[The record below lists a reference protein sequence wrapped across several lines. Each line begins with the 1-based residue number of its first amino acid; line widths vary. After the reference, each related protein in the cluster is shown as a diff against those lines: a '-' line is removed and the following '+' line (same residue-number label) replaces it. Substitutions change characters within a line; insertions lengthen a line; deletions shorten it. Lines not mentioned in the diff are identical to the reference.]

1 MDKILQ
7 IIQTEYETEYTFEY
21 AMSNRGQFTKPKIY
35 DAGGD
40 LSKRW
45 YVYFSYR
52 NPETG
57 KMVRQKP
64 VYLKVNQKFKT
75 LSDRKAAIKK
85 VRDALELQLIN
96 GNINPYEQKY
106 NEKKILSIHEA
117 FSLSLENAKATMKE
131 SSFKNHQ
138 HRIRTF
144 EKWLDQNSFNGR
156 AVTSITKKTATN
168 FLNAILLKTSP
179 KNRNNTRA
187 ALSILFKFLE
197 DNQYVTDNFISSI
210 PVLKAS
216 PHRNKTYTKVQ
227 EENIFEY
234 LNQYDPQLLLFI
246 KFISYNFLRPI
257 EVCRLQVKDIDLKG
271 KRLMVDAK
279 NQARKTKIIPEIL
292 LSELLYLKGANP
304 NHFLFAPEGLGP
316 WETSETNKRD
326 YWSKR
331 FKKVKEHFSLGE
343 DYGLYSFRH
352 TFITKLYRKL
362 REQYPPFETKSRLML
377 ITGHTTI
384 TALDKYLRD
393 IDAELPEDYSDMIS
407 S

>member
-1 MDKILQ
+1 MPKILH
-7 IIQTEYETEYTFEY
+7 ILRSEYATEYATEY
-21 AMSNRGQFTKPKIY
+21 AMSNRGQWSKPKIY

-40 LSKRW
+40 ITKRW

-52 NPETG
+52 DPQTG
-57 KMVRQKP
+57 KMVRQNP
-64 VYLKVNQKFKT
+64 IYLGVNKAFKT
-75 LSDRKAAIKK
+75 LAERYANIKK
-85 VRDALELQLIN
+85 VRAILEQKLIN
-96 GNINPYEQKY
+96 GYNPYKDKY
-106 NEKKILSIHEA
+106 SENKIISIHDA
-117 FSLSLENAKATMKE
+117 FSHALDNAKATMKE

-138 HRIRTF
+138 YRIRTF
-144 EKWLDQNSFNGR
+144 EKWLEQNNFTGR
-156 AVTSITKKTATN
+156 AVTAITKKTATN

-187 ALSILFKFLE
+187 SLSILFKFLE
-197 DNQYVTDNFISSI
+197 DNQYITNNFITSI
-210 PVLKAS
+210 PVLKAN
-216 PHRNKTYTKVQ
+216 PHRNKTYTQTQ
-227 EENIFEY
+227 EDTIFEY
-234 LNQYDPQLLLFI
+234 IEQNDPLLLRFI

-257 EVCRLQVKDIDLKG
+257 EVCRLQVKDIDLEG
-271 KRLMVDAK
+271 KRLMVEAK

-292 LSELLYLKGANP
+292 LTELLYLKGANP
-304 NHFLFAPEGLGP
+304 NHFLFAPEGLGH
-316 WETSETNKRD
+316 WDTSETNKRD

-393 IDAELPEDYSDMIS
+393 IDAELPEDYSQLIS
-407 S
+407 G

>member
-85 VRDALELQLIN
+85 VRDALERQLIN

-144 EKWLDQNSFNGR
+144 EKWLEQNNFTGR
-156 AVTSITKKTATN
+156 AVTAITKKTATN

-187 ALSILFKFLE
+187 SLSILFKFLE
-197 DNQYVTDNFISSI
+197 DNQYITNNFITSI
-210 PVLKAS
+210 PVLKAN
-216 PHRNKTYTKVQ
+216 PHRNKTYTQTQ
-227 EENIFEY
+227 EDTIFEY
-234 LNQYDPQLLLFI
+234 IEQNDPLLLRFI

-257 EVCRLQVKDIDLKG
+257 EVCRLQVKDIDLEG
-271 KRLMVDAK
+271 KRLMVEAK

-316 WETSETNKRD
+316 WNTSETNKRD

>member
-1 MDKILQ
+1 MDKILHFLQ
-7 IIQTEYETEYTFEY
+7 NEYDSEYATEY
-21 AMSNRGQFTKPKIY
+21 AMSNRGQYTKPKIY

-52 NPETG
+52 DPQTG

-64 VYLKVNQKFKT
+64 IYLGVNRKYKT
-75 LSDRKAAIKK
+75 LSERRAAIKK
-85 VRDALELQLIN
+85 VRDVLERHLAN
-96 GNINPYEQKY
+96 GSINPYETKY
-106 NEKKILSIHEA
+106 TENKVLSIHEA
-117 FSLSLENAKATMKE
+117 FSLAMTHAKATMKE
-131 SSFKNHQ
+131 SSFQNHK
-138 HRIRTF
+138 HRIKSF
-144 EKWLDQNSFNGR
+144 EKWLDQNAFTDK
-156 AVTSITKKTATN
+156 AITAITKKTATN

-187 ALSILFKFLE
+187 SLSILFKFLE
-197 DNQYVTDNFISSI
+197 DNQYIPNNFITSI
-210 PVLKAS
+210 PVLKAN
-216 PHRNKTYTKVQ
+216 PHRNKTYTQAQ
-227 EENIFEY
+227 EDNLFQF
-234 LNQYDPQLLLFI
+234 LAQHDPQLLLFI

-257 EVCRLQVKDIDLKG
+257 EVCRLQVKDIDLEG
-271 KRLMVDAK
+271 KHLIVDAK
-279 NQARKTKIIPEIL
+279 NQTRKTKIIPEIL

-304 NHFLFAPEGLGP
+304 NHFLFAPDGLGP
-316 WETSETNKRD
+316 WNTSETNKRN

-393 IDAELPEDYSDMIS
+393 IDAELPEDYSQLIS
-407 S
+407 D

>member
-1 MDKILQ
+1 MAKILH
-7 IIQTEYETEYTFEY
+7 ILQTEYEIEYETEY
-21 AMSNRGQFTKPKIY
+21 AMSNKGQWSKPKIY

-40 LSKRW
+40 ITKRW

-52 NPETG
+52 DPQTG
-57 KMVRQKP
+57 NLVRQKP
-64 VYLKVNQKFKT
+64 IYLKVNQRCKT
-75 LSDRKAAIKK
+75 LSERRAAIKK
-85 VRDALELQLIN
+85 IRDVLERHLEN
-96 GNINPYEQKY
+96 GSINPYAQKY
-106 NEKKILSIHEA
+106 TENKNISIHDA
-117 FSLSLENAKATMKE
+117 FSRALDNAKATMKE

-138 HRIRTF
+138 YRIRTF
-144 EKWLDQNSFNGR
+144 EKWLEQNNFTGR
-156 AVTSITKKTATN
+156 AVTAITKKTATN

-187 ALSILFKFLE
+187 SLSILFKFLE
-197 DNQYVTDNFISSI
+197 DNQYITNNFITSI
-210 PVLKAS
+210 PVLKAN
-216 PHRNKTYTKVQ
+216 PHRNKTYTQTQ
-227 EENIFEY
+227 EDTIFEY
-234 LNQYDPQLLLFI
+234 IEQNDPLLLRFI

-257 EVCRLQVKDIDLKG
+257 EVCRLQVKDIDLEG
-271 KRLMVDAK
+271 KRLMVEAK

-292 LSELLYLKGANP
+292 LTELLYLKGANP

-316 WETSETNKRD
+316 WDTSEMNKRD

-393 IDAELPEDYSDMIS
+393 IDAELPEDYSQLIS
-407 S
+407 D

>member
-1 MDKILQ
+1 MSKILHSLRNEYA
-7 IIQTEYETEYTFEY
+7 TEYATEY
-21 AMSNRGQFTKPKIY
+21 AMSNRGQWSKPKIY

-40 LSKRW
+40 ITKRW

-52 NPETG
+52 DPQTG
-57 KMVRQKP
+57 KMVRQNP
-64 VYLKVNQKFKT
+64 IYLGVNKAFKT
-75 LSDRKAAIKK
+75 LAERYANIKRVRAIVEQK
-85 VRDALELQLIN
+85 LIN
-96 GNINPYEQKY
+96 GYNPYKDKY
-106 NEKKILSIHEA
+106 SENKIISIHDA
-117 FSLSLENAKATMKE
+117 FSHALDNAKATMKE

-138 HRIRTF
+138 YRIRTF
-144 EKWLDQNSFNGR
+144 EKWLEQNNFTGR
-156 AVTSITKKTATN
+156 AVTAITKKTATN

-187 ALSILFKFLE
+187 SLSILFKFLE
-197 DNQYVTDNFISSI
+197 DNQYITNNFITSI
-210 PVLKAS
+210 PVLKAN
-216 PHRNKTYTKVQ
+216 PHRNKTYTQTQ
-227 EENIFEY
+227 EDTIFNYIEQ
-234 LNQYDPQLLLFI
+234 NDPLLLRFI

-257 EVCRLQVKDIDLKG
+257 EVCRLQVKDIDLEG
-271 KRLMVDAK
+271 KRLMVEAK
-279 NQARKTKIIPEIL
+279 NQARKIKIIPEIL
-292 LSELLYLKGANP
+292 LTELLYLKGANP
-304 NHFLFAPEGLGP
+304 NHFLFTPEGLGP
-316 WETSETNKRD
+316 WDTSETNKRD

-393 IDAELPEDYSDMIS
+393 IDAELPEDYSQLIS
-407 S
+407 D

>member
-1 MDKILQ
+1 MPKILH
-7 IIQTEYETEYTFEY
+7 ILRSEYATEYATEY
-21 AMSNRGQFTKPKIY
+21 AMSNRGQWSKPKIY

-40 LSKRW
+40 ITKRW

-52 NPETG
+52 DPQTG
-57 KMVRQKP
+57 KMVRQNP
-64 VYLKVNQKFKT
+64 IYLGVNKAFKT
-75 LSDRKAAIKK
+75 LAERYANIKRVRAIVEQK
-85 VRDALELQLIN
+85 LIN
-96 GNINPYEQKY
+96 GYNPYKDKY
-106 NEKKILSIHEA
+106 SENKIISIHDA
-117 FSLSLENAKATMKE
+117 FSHSLDNAKATMKE

-138 HRIRTF
+138 YRIRTF
-144 EKWLDQNSFNGR
+144 EKWLEQNNFTGR
-156 AVTSITKKTATN
+156 AVTAITKKTATN

-187 ALSILFKFLE
+187 SLSILFKFLE
-197 DNQYVTDNFISSI
+197 DNQYITNNFITSI
-210 PVLKAS
+210 PVLKAN
-216 PHRNKTYTKVQ
+216 PHRNKTYTQTQ
-227 EENIFEY
+227 EDTIFEY
-234 LNQYDPQLLLFI
+234 IEQNDPLLLRFI

-257 EVCRLQVKDIDLKG
+257 EVCRLQVKDIDLEG
-271 KRLMVDAK
+271 KRLMVEAK

-292 LSELLYLKGANP
+292 LTELLYLKGANP

-316 WETSETNKRD
+316 WDTSETNKRD

-384 TALDKYLRD
+384 TVLDKYLRD
-393 IDAELPEDYSDMIS
+393 IDAELPEDYSQLIS
-407 S
+407 G

>member
-7 IIQTEYETEYTFEY
+7 IIQTEYTFEY
-21 AMSNRGQFTKPKIY
+21 AMSNRGQFTNPKIY

-75 LSDRKAAIKK
+75 LSERRAAIKK
-85 VRDALELQLIN
+85 VRDALERQLIN

-106 NEKKILSIHEA
+106 NEKKILSIQEA

-138 HRIRTF
+138 HRIQTF

-156 AVTSITKKTATN
+156 AVTSITKKTVSN

-187 ALSILFKFLE
+187 SLSILFKFLE
-197 DNQYVTDNFISSI
+197 DNQYVSDNFISSI
-210 PVLKAS
+210 PVLKAN
-216 PHRNKTYTKVQ
+216 PHRNKTYTQTQ
-227 EENIFEY
+227 EDTIFDY
-234 LNQYDPQLLLFI
+234 LEQNDPLLLRFI

-257 EVCRLQVKDIDLKG
+257 EVCRLQVKDIDLNG

-279 NQARKTKIIPEIL
+279 NKARKIKIIPEIL
-292 LSELLYLKGANP
+292 LSELLHLKGANP

-316 WETSETNKRD
+316 WATSETNKRD

>member
-1 MDKILQ
+1 MPKILH
-7 IIQTEYETEYTFEY
+7 ILRSEYATEYATEY
-21 AMSNRGQFTKPKIY
+21 AMSNRGQWSKPKIY

-40 LSKRW
+40 ITKRW

-52 NPETG
+52 DPQTG
-57 KMVRQKP
+57 KMVRQNP
-64 VYLKVNQKFKT
+64 IYLGVNKAFKT
-75 LSDRKAAIKK
+75 LAERYANIKRVRAIVEQK
-85 VRDALELQLIN
+85 LIN
-96 GNINPYEQKY
+96 GYNPYKDKY
-106 NEKKILSIHEA
+106 SENKIISIHDA
-117 FSLSLENAKATMKE
+117 FSRALENAKATMKE
-131 SSFKNHQ
+131 SSYKNHQ
-138 HRIRTF
+138 YRIRTF
-144 EKWLDQNSFNGR
+144 KKWLEQNNFTGR
-156 AVTSITKKTATN
+156 AVTAITKKTATN
-168 FLNAILLKTSP
+168 FLNDILLKTSP

-187 ALSILFKFLE
+187 SLSILFKFLE
-197 DNQYVTDNFISSI
+197 DNQYITNNFITSI
-210 PVLKAS
+210 PVLKAN
-216 PHRNKTYTKVQ
+216 PHRNKTYTQTQ
-227 EENIFEY
+227 EDTIFEY
-234 LNQYDPQLLLFI
+234 IEQNDPLLLRFI

-257 EVCRLQVKDIDLKG
+257 EVCRLQVKDIDLEG
-271 KRLMVDAK
+271 KRLMVEAK

-316 WETSETNKRD
+316 WDTSETNKRD

-393 IDAELPEDYSDMIS
+393 IDAELPEDYSQLIRC
-407 S
+407 